1 MILYV
6 DYNDVCRAP
15 LAAAMHARV
24 YGEHAYSA
32 GVYADEGAAV
42 CDAVRPKLLDG
53 HRSRRLSQAML
64 EKADA
69 VWCVTAAIARH
80 LAEEHPAHAGK
91 IHAMEDIPDPSGMG
105 KQAYAQCAEDIR
117 RQLEERR

>member
-15 LAAAMHARV
+15 LAAAIHAQI

-32 GVYADEGAAV
+32 GVYADEGAAI

-53 HRSRRLSQAML
+53 HRAHALSASML
-64 EKADA
+64 EKADEL
-69 VWCVTAAIARH
+69 WCVTAAIAHH
-80 LAEEHPAHAGK
+80 LTAEHPMYAHK
-91 IHAMEDIPDPSGMG
+91 IHAMEDVPDPFGMG
-105 KQAYAQCAEDIR
+105 QQAYEQCAAQIR

>member
-15 LAAAMHARV
+15 LAAAIHAQI
-24 YGEHAYSA
+24 YGEPAYSA
-32 GVYADEGAAV
+32 GVYADDGAAV

-53 HRSRRLSQAML
+53 HRSRSLSVSVL

-69 VWCVTAAIARH
+69 IWCVTAAIARH
-80 LAEEHPAHAGK
+80 LMEEHPEQKQK

-105 KQAYAQCAEDIR
+105 KQAYEQCADSIR

>member
-15 LAAAMHARV
+15 LAAAIHARI

-32 GVYADEGAAV
+32 GVYADEGAAI

-53 HRSRRLSQAML
+53 HRAHQLSASML
-64 EKADA
+64 EKAD
-69 VWCVTAAIARH
+69 VIWCVTTAIAHH
-80 LAEEHPAHAGK
+80 LIAEHPEYANK
-91 IHAMEDIPDPSGMG
+91 IYAMEDVADPFGMG
-105 KQAYAQCAEDIR
+105 AQAYEQCAAHIR
-117 RQLEERR
+117 RQMEERR

>member
-1 MILYV
+1 M
-6 DYNDVCRAP
+6 
-15 LAAAMHARV
+15 
-24 YGEHAYSA
+24 
-32 GVYADEGAAV
+32 YADEGAAV
-42 CDAVRPKLLDG
+42 CDAVRPQLLDG
-53 HRSRRLSQAML
+53 HRSRRLSQTML

-80 LAEEHPAHAGK
+80 LSEQHPAHAGK

-105 KQAYAQCAEDIR
+105 KQAYEQCADAIR